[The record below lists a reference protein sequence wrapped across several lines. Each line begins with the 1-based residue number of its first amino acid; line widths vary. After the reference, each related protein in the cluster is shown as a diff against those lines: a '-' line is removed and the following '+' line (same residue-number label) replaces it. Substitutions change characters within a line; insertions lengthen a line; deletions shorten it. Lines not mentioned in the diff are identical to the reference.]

1 MRFDVEQNAF
11 VVIVHNVMS
20 FMEWI
25 FISFTDIDILSVNNF
40 ELDLKAIYKHVL
52 NLIHGNAKIRILH
65 QKGATALRL
74 KKRYQAKLGKVV
86 DLKS

>member
-1 MRFDVEQNAF
+1 MRFGVEQNAF

-25 FISFTDIDILSVNNF
+25 YISFTDIDILPVNNF
-40 ELDLKAIYKHVL
+40 KLDFKAIFKHVL

-74 KKRYQAKLGKVV
+74 KKDIRQNWKRWWI
-86 DLKS
+86 

>member
-1 MRFDVEQNAF
+1 M
-11 VVIVHNVMS
+11 I
-20 FMEWI
+20 
-25 FISFTDIDILSVNNF
+25 DIDILPVNNF
-40 ELDLKAIYKHVL
+40 KLDLKAIYKHVL